1 MARYPARHGAVY
13 IAADGT
19 GAAAALGGAASW
31 TLDMSTDKID
41 VTAFNDANKRFVQGL
56 ENISG
61 TFSAFWDDTD
71 DALYDATQ
79 STDGTKIYLYPSVD
93 VPTKYWYGPAWV
105 DMSIDASVSDAVKLS
120 GSFVANGNWGQ
131 L

>member
-19 GAAAALGGAASW
+19 GVAAALAGAAAW
-31 TLDMSTDKID
+31 TLDMSTDKVD

-61 TFSAFWDDTD
+61 TFSGFWDDTLD
-71 DALYDATQ
+71 TLYDATQ
-79 STDGTKIYLYPSVD
+79 STDGTKLYLYPSVD

-105 DMSIDASVSDAVKLS
+105 DMSVDASVSDAVKFS
-120 GSFVANGNWGQ
+120 GSFSANGDWGQ
-131 L
+131 Y